1 MPSHGIFLR
10 MSIILLENR
19 FRNTSQEWVP
29 IQVNLLDYRDA
40 SEFTATFNFRNVLR
54 SVGLMLGYDLDI
66 SPRSVNARSRS
77 SPRHNENASQQ
88 ALMMAS
94 SSVQFADYGVTDYAS
109 GRQFLVVEMERPYVF
124 RRSAN
129 SATPNLCLAFLE
141 ASRHSPLTATIVS
154 VEPLLQLYRNM
165 QGMKLA
171 YGIISS
177 FDLAYTFL
185 KAYPTPVPGS

>member
-1 MPSHGIFLR
+1 
-10 MSIILLENR
+10 
-19 FRNTSQEWVP
+19 
-29 IQVNLLDYRDA
+29 
-40 SEFTATFNFRNVLR
+40 
-54 SVGLMLGYDLDI
+54 
-66 SPRSVNARSRS
+66 
-77 SPRHNENASQQ
+77 
-88 ALMMAS
+88 MMAS

-109 GRQFLVVEMERPYVF
+109 GRQFLVVEMERPALF

-129 SATPNLCLAFLE
+129 SATPNLCLALLE

-154 VEPLLQLYRNM
+154 VEPLRQLYRYM

-185 KAYPTPVPGS
+185 KAYPAPVPGS